1 MIFFGQNLNWSQTSI
16 KKLCEQDFKNL
27 PYIIDFL
34 SKVIEIK
41 NLLIKDN
48 SSIFHHSY
56 LTKLTFIKMND

>member
-1 MIFFGQNLNWSQTSI
+1 MIFFGKNLIDHRPALQI
-16 KKLCEQDFKNL
+16 CEQDFKNL

-41 NLLIKDN
+41 NLLINDN

-56 LTKLTFIKMND
+56 FTKLTFIKMND